1 MARNQEPES
10 KYTDSSEPLFK
21 MYCKMTEHYHEIAE
35 GSLQMVDN
43 VVFFMGLFSAVVAAL
58 LVLTVPDLK
67 QDPLDRPTFYL
78 ENIYNLQILADSK
91 ASLPSTPAQPSQ
103 FSAPKYA
110 IWVNTL
116 LFLSLCLNIFTA
128 YLALWIRGPV
138 SRDFLET
145 RLSGFS
151 PHDRA
156 RKREALACEFNNSP
170 ALRAIGLMLLLSP
183 LFFFA
188 GLSVYLFNINR
199 AVFGPVLSCIC
210 LFCIT
215 LFFALRSQS
224 KVKDTANS
232 STKID
237 DQVLVRLFKA
247 LVKDSDLVQ
256 FFEIIPD
263 FCRSSIVDDPCR
275 RFTSLGKWGCTR
287 LWRDY

>member
-1 MARNQEPES
+1 MRRLRSRLNRS
-10 KYTDSSEPLFK
+10 TISSSSCAPR
-21 MYCKMTEHYHEIAE
+21 
-35 GSLQMVDN
+35 
-43 VVFFMGLFSAVVAAL
+43 FFIFHASSHIKSISQMGLFSAVVAAL

-138 SRDFLET
+138 SREFLDTKSPE
-145 RLSGFS
+145 FS
-151 PHDRA
+151 PHYRA
-156 RKREALACEFNNSP
+156 RKREALACEINDS
-170 ALRAIGLMLLLSP
+170 LAISAIVVMLLLSP

-199 AVFGPVLSCIC
+199 AVFGPVLSCTC
-210 LFCIT
+210 VFCIT
-215 LFFALRSQS
+215 LFFAVRSQR
-224 KVKDTANS
+224 KV
-232 STKID
+232 STPY
-237 DQVLVRLFKA
+237 
-247 LVKDSDLVQ
+247 SVQ
-256 FFEIIPD
+256 CQP
-263 FCRSSIVDDPCR
+263 
-275 RFTSLGKWGCTR
+275 
-287 LWRDY
+287 